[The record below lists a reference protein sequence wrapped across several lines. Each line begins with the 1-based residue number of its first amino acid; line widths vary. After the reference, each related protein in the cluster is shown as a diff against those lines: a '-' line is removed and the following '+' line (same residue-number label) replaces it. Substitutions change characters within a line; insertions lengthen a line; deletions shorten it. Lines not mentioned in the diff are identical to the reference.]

1 MIKKNKENNEKDNE
15 NSFLLQHLRQ
25 WQDMVFMLTNNR
37 KLCLNLM
44 LANVEALAD
53 CEITKGG
60 SVKLKCTGDG
70 SCSKSYLG
78 YTLTCDGTKV
88 D

>member
-1 MIKKNKENNEKDNE
+1 MSD
-15 NSFLLQHLRQ
+15 
-25 WQDMVFMLTNNR
+25 
-37 KLCLNLM
+37 LM